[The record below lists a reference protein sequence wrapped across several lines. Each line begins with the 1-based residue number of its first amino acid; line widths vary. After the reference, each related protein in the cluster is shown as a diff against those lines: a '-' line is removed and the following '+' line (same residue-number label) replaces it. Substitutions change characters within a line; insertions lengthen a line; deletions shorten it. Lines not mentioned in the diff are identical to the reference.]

1 MRELSISKEALHGAR
16 LIRYEACDSTN
27 ERAREYAK
35 EFSSE
40 AVFLADR
47 QTAGRGRRGRS
58 FLSEEGGIYI
68 SFLYFPR
75 GGEVDISG
83 ITAKSA
89 VILARAIDR
98 VTGVRCDIK
107 WVNDLYIKGKKIAGI
122 LTEGE
127 FDENGKLAYY
137 VVGMGINVYKIE
149 GFREKMPIAAA
160 LEEFAFSEI
169 NFDNLCS
176 EIIFGMRRAAPPSE
190 ELLSEYRERC
200 MLSGLEVIVHRGDEE
215 YPALVLGVND
225 DYSLSVKVGD
235 EIRSLC
241 SGEVSVVF

>member
-1 MRELSISKEALHGAR
+1 MRELSISKEALLGAR

-58 FLSEEGGIYI
+58 FLSEAGGIYI

-89 VILARAIDR
+89 VILARAIEK

-149 GFREKMPIAAA
+149 GFCEKMPIAAT

-176 EIIFGMRRAAPPSE
+176 EIIFMMRRAAPPSE

-200 MLSGLEVIVHRGDEE
+200 MLNGLEVIVHRGDEE